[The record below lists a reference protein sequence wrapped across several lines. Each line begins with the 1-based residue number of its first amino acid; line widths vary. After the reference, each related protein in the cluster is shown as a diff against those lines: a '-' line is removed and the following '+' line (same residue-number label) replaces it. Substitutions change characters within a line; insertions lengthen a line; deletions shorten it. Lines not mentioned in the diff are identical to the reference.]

1 MFEIKEG
8 GKIRLTFSDRSIH
21 SGGLIF
27 STGNGSPW
35 YGVIC
40 RDSSM
45 VGNVTVTCESLGT
58 FLVKAN
64 AWNYGVVIPIG
75 GTVEVTPA

>member
-1 MFEIKEG
+1 M
-8 GKIRLTFSDRSIH
+8 RLTFSDRSIH

-27 STGNGSPW
+27 STGNGTPW
-35 YGVIC
+35 YGVIG
-40 RDSSM
+40 RDSRT
-45 VGNVTVTCESLGT
+45 VGNMTVTAESICT

-64 AWNYGVVIPIG
+64 AWNYGVVIPIN

>member
-1 MFEIKEG
+1 MKEG
-8 GKIRLTFSDRSIH
+8 GKMRLTFSDRSVH

-27 STGNGSPW
+27 STGNGTPW
-35 YGVIC
+35 YGAIG
-40 RDSSM
+40 RDAKM
-45 VGNVTVTCESLGT
+45 VGNATVTCESLGT

-64 AWNYGVVIPIG
+64 AWSYGFIIPIS